1 MQYRKEIDGLRAVAV
16 IPVVLFHT
24 GVGAVSGGFVGVD
37 IFFVISGFLI
47 TGILISEMET
57 GDFSVAHFYERRARR
72 ILPALFFV
80 MLCCIPFAWAWMHV
94 TQLNEFFQ
102 SLLAVTLFGSN
113 ILFWYQEGYFDAAS
127 ELKPLLHTW
136 SLAVEEQYYLLFPL
150 VMMGLWKFGRQP
162 LFWMI
167 FAAALG
173 SLMLSQW
180 GSVQF
185 ASANFYLAP
194 TRAWELLAGSLC
206 AFIGA
211 RPFKRW
217 HNIPGVAGFALIL
230 FSIFW
235 FDDKIAFPSVWALL
249 PVGGTALI
257 LLYGNSGS
265 WVVRLLGFA
274 PLAGIGLISYS
285 VYLWH
290 QPVFAFAR
298 IRSVLEPPDW
308 LMALLAI
315 ATFGIGYLS
324 WRFIE
329 QPFRRPGGG
338 ILQSQRSVFIAS
350 GAVAAL
356 LLAIGAYGYV
366 TYGLRS
372 FARPTVYATTENSRM
387 QPNYGLDKIC
397 DGNAGR
403 SPKCTTS
410 NMPEVLLWG
419 DSYAMHLAAGLMAS
433 DPGLGLRQITRSSC
447 PPILG
452 LALNDIDNPDRLAVA
467 CMQHNDAALAWLKA
481 NGSVKYVILSSPFI
495 ILQKDILTADR
506 RRIQADAAGLRNLP
520 LVRKKLLETI
530 DAIRRTGRRVVL
542 VSPTPGNK
550 TDVGQCLIRTLHFGE
565 AEDMC
570 DFTRYPGLENNA
582 RFRLMDAVADD
593 VGVINLADMICP
605 DRKCDTIQ
613 QGKIIYRDDGHLTVE
628 GSAYLGGKFDWVKL
642 VKTSAK

>member
-1 MQYRKEIDGLRAVAV
+1 MLYRKEIDGLRAVAV
-16 IPVVLFHT
+16 VPVVLFHA

-47 TGILISEMET
+47 TGILISEMEQ
-57 GDFSVAHFYERRARR
+57 GNFSIARFYERRARR
-72 ILPALFFV
+72 ILPALFAV
-80 MLCCIPFAWAWMHV
+80 MLCCVPFAWAWMHV

-113 ILFWYQEGYFDAAS
+113 ILFWYQEGYFEIAS

-150 VMMGLWKFGRQP
+150 VLMALWKFGRSR
-162 LFWMI
+162 LFWI
-167 FAAALG
+167 ILAAALA

-180 GSVQF
+180 GSRQF

-211 RPFKRW
+211 RSFKPW
-217 HNIPGVAGFALIL
+217 HNVPGAAGFGLIL
-230 FSIFW
+230 FSIFY
-235 FDDKIAFPSVWALL
+235 FDDKTAFPSLWALL

-257 LLYGNSGS
+257 LLYGNAGS
-265 WVVRLLGFA
+265 WVARILGFA
-274 PLAGIGLISYS
+274 PFVGIGLISYS

-290 QPVFAFAR
+290 QPLFAFAR
-298 IRSVLEPPDW
+298 IRSILAPPDW
-308 LMALLAI
+308 LMAVLAM

-329 QPFRRPGGG
+329 QPFRRREGG
-338 ILQSQRSVFIAS
+338 LLPTQRSVFIAS

-356 LLAIGAYGYV
+356 LLGIGAYGYA
-366 TYGLRS
+366 TYGMRTFS
-372 FARPTVYATTENSRM
+372 RPSVYATTEDSRM

-397 DGNAGR
+397 DGNAGT
-403 SPKCTTS
+403 SPKCATS
-410 NMPEVLLWG
+410 DRPEVLLWG

-433 DPGLGLRQITRSSC
+433 DPGLGLRQITKSSC

-452 LALNDIDNPDRLAVA
+452 LALNDIDHPDLLAVE

-481 NGSVKYVILSSPFI
+481 NRSVQYVILSSPFS
-495 ILQKDILTADR
+495 ILQNDILTAER
-506 RRIQADAAGLRNLP
+506 ERLKADPEGLRNLP
-520 LVRKKLLETI
+520 LVKTKLLETI
-530 DAIRRTGRRVVL
+530 AAIRRTGRRVVL
-542 VSPTPGNK
+542 MSPTPGNK

-570 DFTRYPGLENNA
+570 DFTRYPGLENEA
-582 RFRLMDAVADD
+582 RFRLMEAVAGE
-593 VGVINLADMICP
+593 VGVIKLADMICP
-605 DRKCDTIQ
+605 GRKCDTIQ
-613 QGKIIYRDDGHLTVE
+613 EGKIIYRDEGHLTVE
-628 GSAYLGGKFDWVKL
+628 GSAYLGRKYNWVKL
-642 VKTSAK
+642 ADKIAN